1 MNQPGHSICMRVS
14 QRLFV
19 CGAWECSPSCSAWFP
34 TLIKDS
40 LICNGTHKARSVSE
54 GVDFHRSGAKIEPK
68 GGEIAG
74 ESVVIGSG
82 KEMGERWESD
92 AALFTEGQWR

>member
-1 MNQPGHSICMRVS
+1 MSQSGHLICMRVS

-19 CGAWECSPSCSAWFP
+19 CDACECSPSCSAWLP

-40 LICNGTHKARSVSE
+40 LICNATHKARSVSV
-54 GVDFHRSGAKIEPK
+54 GLDFHRSGAEIEPK

-74 ESVVIGSG
+74 ESVAIGSG

-92 AALFTEGQWR
+92 TALFTEGQWR